1 MKLNVYKSV
10 GPNDMHP
17 RVLKE
22 QADVV
27 AELLSIVFE
36 KSQMSS
42 EVPRDWKKGNVV
54 PIYKKGRK

>member
-1 MKLNVYKSV
+1 MCTSMGL
-10 GPNDMHP
+10 DDLHP

-22 QADVV
+22 LAYEV
-27 AELLSIVFE
+27 AEPLFIIFE

>member
-1 MKLNVYKSV
+1 MNLNIHVCM
-10 GPNDMHP
+10 PNDMHP

-22 QADVV
+22 LAHVV
-27 AELLSIVFE
+27 AEPLFIIFE